1 MIPQDHI
8 PTFPK
13 HQDVFSLPIETTFV
27 AFYPRFPLSQLSRG
41 MANRGIHSQ
50 TRRSRKGGIE
60 SH

>member
-13 HQDVFSLPIETTFV
+13 HQDVFSLPIEATFV
-27 AFYPRFPLSQLSRG
+27 AFYPRFSLRQLIRG
-41 MANRGIHSQ
+41 MAEWGIHFQ
-50 TRRSRKGGIE
+50 TRRARKGRIE